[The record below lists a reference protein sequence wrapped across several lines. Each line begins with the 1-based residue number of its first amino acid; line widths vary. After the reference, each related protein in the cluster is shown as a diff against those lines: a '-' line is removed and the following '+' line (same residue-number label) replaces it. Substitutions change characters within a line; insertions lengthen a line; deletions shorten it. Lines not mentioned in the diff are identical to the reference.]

1 MSNRNFSQR
10 FVTPLLIKLEQEARK
25 RIEAQSGQ
33 LLIIPGP
40 IELKKAVTET
50 FSGSVDIPQYHYDR
64 AIALGRAEATRLE
77 KAFSAKAPQRVASIR
92 ARLPKILPAA
102 QIKNAFVVSTFRSS
116 IDSVK
121 AVMLQ
126 YFIDK
131 KLLSKKQKAALAEN
145 IHKGHGVRGSAVSQ
159 VEIAGAIASIDN
171 EEAKNFL
178 LSKFDEYSKTA
189 SLENFAKKEI
199 ITLFS
204 RAGQMVTPTGKLTAE
219 YFSIV
224 AFQLG
229 KTNIGVDAAREK
241 YIKQAFVSFVK
252 DFTQQL
258 PTMKGSS
265 TLQDKIEKVLVDN
278 IGKKSTKRIK
288 VKNTKK
294 SAKLKTTSKGSAT
307 SKAPKD
313 KLVVK
318 KGRASGA
325 KKPTAKKGVSAA
337 PLQMVA
343 RINAQ
348 ISSTVAKNMG
358 SPALNYRTGRFAESV
373 RVLNVLQTPKGF
385 PSFEYTY
392 MLYPYQT
399 FEPGYAQGS
408 PERDP
413 RKLIDRSIRE
423 IALQFAIG
431 RFFTRR
437 V

>member
-10 FVTPLLIKLEQEARK
+10 FVNPLLAKLEQEART

-40 IELKKAVTET
+40 LELKKAVSET
-50 FSGSVDIPQYHYDR
+50 FSDSVNIPQYHYDR
-64 AIALGRAEATRLE
+64 AVAAGRAEASRLE
-77 KAFSAKAPQRVASIR
+77 AAFSAKARQRVKNIR
-92 ARLPKILPAA
+92 ARLPKVLPAS
-102 QIKNAFVVSTFRSS
+102 QVKNAFIVSTFRYS

-131 KLLSKKQKAALAEN
+131 KLLTATQKKALARN

-178 LSKFDEYSKTA
+178 LSKFEEYSKTA

-204 RAGQMVTPTGKLTAE
+204 RATQMVTPTGKLTAE
-219 YFSIV
+219 YFSII

-229 KTNIGVDAAREK
+229 KENIGVDAAREK
-241 YIKQAFVSFVK
+241 YIKQAFVGFVK
-252 DFTQQL
+252 QFTQQL
-258 PTMKGSS
+258 PTMRGSS

-294 SAKLKTTSKGSAT
+294 SAQLKTTSKASAT
-307 SKAPKD
+307 SKASKD
-313 KLVVK
+313 KLAVK
-318 KGRASGA
+318 KGKASGA
-325 KKPTAKKGVSAA
+325 RKPKAKKGISAA
-337 PLQMVA
+337 PLQLIA

-348 ISSTVAKNMG
+348 LPSTVAKNMG
-358 SPALNYRTGRFAESV
+358 SPALNYRTGRFAESI

-413 RKLIDRSIRE
+413 RTLIDKSIRE
-423 IALQFAIG
+423 IALQFALG
-431 RFFTRR
+431 RFYTRR